1 MVDTELQN
9 ILPWQFSNLEIEED
23 EASLQEKANYKDV
36 QASLTARKGWL
47 TRVNDRCKL
56 DHQYYEKFK
65 LTGQASFKRFSETK
79 LSLEIRAAKVAN
91 AFRRLLQLLPM
102 QHEQILQE
110 FDETIADYYKARD
123 VLDALLDLC
132 DPNPVSKSQP
142 PKSQAAAPK
151 VLSCAKDAKPPHI
164 NEKPSIFS
172 DLVPKMPPSR
182 ATNSSGY
189 NCSLL
194 YMYLLFSTDMALDKL

>member
-65 LTGQASFKRFSETK
+65 LTGQASFIRFSETE

-91 AFRRLLQLLPM
+91 AFRRLLYFTC
-102 QHEQILQE
+102 I
-110 FDETIADYYKARD
+110 
-123 VLDALLDLC
+123 V
-132 DPNPVSKSQP
+132 
-142 PKSQAAAPK
+142 
-151 VLSCAKDAKPPHI
+151 
-164 NEKPSIFS
+164 
-172 DLVPKMPPSR
+172 
-182 ATNSSGY
+182 
-189 NCSLL
+189 
-194 YMYLLFSTDMALDKL
+194 LFSTYDLTWNSFGSIGLQFLNANPTTSHIVKKLPKIESTEWLSRR